1 MIYDEQNRA
10 LFTKKGQLIYHI
22 TYGYEK
28 SLPEDLRKQVKN
40 IYNDYEIT
48 GAIKVK
54 EAGRE
59 IWVVNLEGAN
69 NLILLRLEDGEM
81 EEVQKLQKSS

>member
-1 MIYDEQNRA
+1 MQ
-10 LFTKKGQLIYHI
+10 
-22 TYGYEK
+22 
-28 SLPEDLRKQVKN
+28 QVKN

-59 IWVVNLEGAN
+59 IWVINLEDEK

-81 EEVQKLQKSS
+81 EEVQKLQKSP